1 VRREGRFRDTN
12 NCGFLLFLLAV
23 ANTFYLRFI
32 TMIERYRL
40 STDHRRSSLASSVL
54 LIQSMRERLAWPL
67 TPLCGI
73 TARTSGG
80 ACDLG
85 SEPQHSLAMASL
97 HSSHYCRNA
106 DSPEWFQGSTIV
118 MVAVSFQSQT
128 PAWRRTQGVVLGP
141 TNNSILLA
149 NECELHQPQFDNLAS
164 STAAYSMDLSYWR
177 IDMASW
183 TAKPQCA
190 LLRAAV

>member
-97 HSSHYCRNA
+97 HPHGFLSLLSKCRLARMVSRQYHRDGGSVLPVA
-106 DSPEWFQGSTIV
+106 DTSMEAHARRGSRPD
-118 MVAVSFQSQT
+118 Q
-128 PAWRRTQGVVLGP
+128 
-141 TNNSILLA
+141 
-149 NECELHQPQFDNLAS
+149 
-164 STAAYSMDLSYWR
+164 
-177 IDMASW
+177 
-183 TAKPQCA
+183 
-190 LLRAAV
+190 